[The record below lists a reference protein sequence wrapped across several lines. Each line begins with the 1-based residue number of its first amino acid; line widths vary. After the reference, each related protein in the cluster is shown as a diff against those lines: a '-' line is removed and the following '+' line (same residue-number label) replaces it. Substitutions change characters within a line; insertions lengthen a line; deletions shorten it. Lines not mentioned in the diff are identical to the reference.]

1 VEQGATAESSLIG
14 QALDN
19 KFRILRLI
27 GRGGMGEVFE
37 AEHTTLG
44 KRVAIKLMLEKYT
57 GDGEAVA
64 RFTREALAASRI
76 GNPHIIDVSDI
87 GTAPDGRA
95 FVVMELLTGSPLSKL
110 IEDGGP
116 MAPPRAIGI
125 MRQVLRAVHAAHA
138 KGIVHRD
145 LKPDNIFIIDGG
157 EQPDFVKL
165 LDFGISKMIDPD
177 LQAAATK
184 LTTTGVVMGTPLY
197 MAPEQAMGVEIDH
210 LADVYACGVIMYEML
225 AGRPP
230 FDGATYAVL
239 VAKLLTTEPQ
249 LLSELR
255 PGLAPKLIA
264 AVHRALEK
272 EPKSRH
278 VSAEAFAQALPS
290 NNSASAVELAGTMQ
304 SGQRAAVGARRPQ
317 GKKFP
322 IVAVSLALAIGIA
335 TAAVV
340 IVMQKENGPGES
352 TPATSARPAAV
363 VTPPPPPRPHVT
375 EIPVPPEVGM
385 LEVKSRPP
393 GATVIIDGTSYS
405 GQSQVTLKAGKHTIR
420 VELEGYQPAETDY
433 EIVAGVRAT
442 IEPWLQPLPAGKAG
456 KTVKSQPATKI
467 NSSQITSTQIRPT
480 GTRPT
485 GTKLPRPTENAPGS
499 GATTSATEDRPPRG
513 EQDPVG
519 MPPPP
524 PPIKHDGL
532 KSPVVPTG
540 GGTKPNPY

>member
-1 VEQGATAESSLIG
+1 MQQGATAESSLIG

-95 FVVMELLTGSPLSKL
+95 FVVMELLTGSPLSKV

-116 MAPPRAIGI
+116 MPPQRAIGI

-177 LQAAATK
+177 MQAAATK

-197 MAPEQAMGVEIDH
+197 MAPEQAMGVDVDH

-230 FDGATYAVL
+230 FEGATYAVL

-255 PGLAPKLIA
+255 PGLAPKLVA

-278 VSAEAFAQALPS
+278 VNAEAFAAALPS
-290 NNSASAVELAGTMQ
+290 ASSASAVELAGTMH
-304 SGQRAAVGARRPQ
+304 SGQQIPVAPQ
-317 GKKFP
+317 PHGKKFP

-340 IVMQKENGPGES
+340 IVMQKESGSGA
-352 TPATSARPAAV
+352 PAQTTTAPPAAAI
-363 VTPPPPPRPHVT
+363 TPPPPKPVVT
-375 EIPVPPEVGM
+375 EIQVPSEVGM

-393 GATVIIDGTSYS
+393 GATVIIDGTPYS
-405 GQSQVTLKAGKHTIR
+405 GQSQVTLEAGKHTIR
-420 VELEGYQPAETDY
+420 VELEGYQPAETEY

-456 KTVKSQPATKI
+456 TTKSQPATKI
-467 NSSQITSTQIRPT
+467 NTSQITSTQIKTTPPRP
-480 GTRPT
+480 GVTRPRPVDTTT
-485 GTKLPRPTENAPGS
+485 GSA
-499 GATTSATEDRPPRG
+499 ATTSATEDRPPRG
-513 EQDPVG
+513 EQDPEAT
-519 MPPPP
+519 PPPP

-532 KSPVVPTG
+532 KSTPVTPTS